1 MANAKKCDRCGRLY
15 EHYDRGYDGMDIN
28 GISLVEMGTFFG
40 SHTTKMYID
49 LCPECLTELIEWI
62 ESYKASE

>member
-1 MANAKKCDRCGRLY
+1 MVNAKKCDKCGKLY
-15 EHYDRGYDGMDIN
+15 ELYDREYHGMYIN

-49 LCPECLTELIEWI
+49 LCPDCLTELTEWL
-62 ESYKASE
+62 EGGEKK